1 MAQLKDFLSFEIDIS
16 KTVQEAD
23 AMIAK
28 YKQLKGDVAGVRS
41 EIEKLKDRQ
50 RELQTQALKADDTKA
65 AKAYRK
71 EAQLVGQEIKIAT
84 DNARK
89 LDKEITQLNK
99 DFAGAK
105 PAVGTYAE
113 LTAKLKQLQFER
125 QNLAPIGSQR
135 FDELTTETNAIIQQL
150 KELDAQVGQFQRNV
164 GNYRNEIVNAFGD
177 LGFADLAT
185 QQIAVVREE
194 AEKARTEA
202 IRLGNE
208 YREALNQNSGK
219 TEAELK
225 AIKEAAEQA
234 ALAAG
239 KATAQLEQLD
249 STSLTAIKK
258 ELEEAFS
265 LQGIIRQ
272 GVGIAVG
279 QLAVDSVLGGI
290 SDVVTF
296 QREISAAQGE
306 VAKLNDAFSKTD
318 ISNITNQLRE
328 IDTTTPLKDLLKI
341 AAIGGQFDVAANGT
355 KKFVEAVDAV
365 NIALGDDFNNN
376 ADEVANTVGK
386 LANTYGDATKSIDEN
401 ITKTG
406 SLLNEISK
414 LPVTTGKFIADFA
427 LATSAA
433 ANTYKTSIGD
443 FAGIG
448 SVLEQAGFESKT
460 AGNNVSKLFGQLTA
474 NVAKYSKVLQ
484 LSGQEQK
491 QFATLLN
498 TDTNEALLFFLEK
511 LDLLNKSPIEID
523 ATLKKL
529 GLNDTEIIGIT
540 KTLGVNIDKVRASQ
554 EFANKAFSDG
564 TSITNERAKALASL
578 DSVLSRIS
586 NTLANVFAS
595 PEVINGLTSIANAIL
610 TVINFAIG
618 LIGVL
623 AQLPKFIKENKVSIS
638 LLTIGLAAF
647 NASIIIA
654 SAQTLAYTV
663 VMTGWNLATK
673 AAAIATNIF
682 NGAMRLLNITMRAN
696 PIGFVIGLVATLSGV
711 IVGLYQ
717 NSDSFRATLDGL
729 WATAKTVFSGLSNL
743 AYEFAKTY
751 FSVFDLVGGLL
762 EGVFTLNPS
771 KIQSAVTAF
780 SEQGGKFISAAKKIG
795 TESGDAYKAA
805 YDKSIKQSKVDK
817 ATAQKAEK
825 KANSNTSDNINNP
838 PLPPAPP
845 DTKAQERIAE
855 AANKR
860 KQIELDTQKGL
871 QQARA
876 DYQKS
881 LLDSEQNFNDKFL
894 VLANARAEEVE
905 KNKEAYDKD
914 KTNLDE
920 QLREKVLNKS
930 QYNNLVAQLDETRR
944 LGDLA
949 AENEYNKKLKQANK
963 ERNEAILSSRKQLDD
978 SLIALQKTSSEGATQ
993 SDQRAISAD
1002 IVQQQLQADVT
1013 QQQAKIKDLELQVS
1027 LVPNDEALVNALAA
1041 AKVELQNIVAQA
1053 ANETSGIIAEG
1064 FTADVEDGIAII
1076 EERFLQSQNSIK
1088 DKAAADREALAAQ
1101 PTDTEAQRQAVDTA
1115 KQTIDTNE
1123 QSALLANERAGLEAR
1138 KALYTQYYSSLA
1150 NETELSAA
1158 DREAIEKNLAE
1169 KIKGINNDIAAS
1181 DRDLSAQRVSIA
1193 EQTAEQRAKIEADEK
1208 EVRDAILSSVQQLE
1222 SAAFE
1227 LAKSN
1232 TEAELQQTLS
1242 SLDEKKQKEL
1252 DTFGTTQEKRAEI
1265 EARYAAKAKAATK
1278 AANEE
1283 KKNQAITQAII
1294 NGVLAVTDILAKNAG
1309 NPILAGVL
1317 IATTAALTAFN
1328 IAQIR
1333 RQQFRYGGTVGGE
1346 RHEQGGTPIEA
1357 ERGEGI
1363 VTRQGMSQYAEVV
1376 STANQAGGGVR
1387 MPGTRGITDERKSLL
1402 ATFNNLLR
1410 SNTPT
1415 IPNLTPTFVFLRAM
1429 DNGRNTQT
1437 DLTNTNELLS
1447 DIYREQRTMRS
1458 ELTDLKVEFKSRI
1471 KKRNYV
1477 A

>member
-1 MAQLKDFLSFEIDIS
+1 
-16 KTVQEAD
+16 
-23 AMIAK
+23 MIAK

-89 LDKEITQLNK
+89 LDKEIIQLNK

-105 PAVGTYAE
+105 PAAGTYAE

-135 FDELTTETNAIIQQL
+135 FDELTTETNGIIQQL

-194 AEKARTEA
+194 AEKARAEA

-249 STSLTAIKK
+249 NTSLTAIKN
-258 ELEEAFS
+258 ELKQAFS
-265 LQGIIRQ
+265 LQGIIKQ
-272 GVGIAVG
+272 GVGLAVS
-279 QLAVDSVLGGI
+279 QLAVDSVLGGLSQGVNFLRDI
-290 SDVVTF
+290 SKV
-296 QREISAAQGE
+296 QGE
-306 VAKLNDAFSKTD
+306 VARLNDSFTNSD
-318 ISNITNQLRE
+318 IAEITNDLRS
-328 IDTTTPLKDLLKI
+328 IDTATGLKDLLKI
-341 AAIGGQFDVAANGT
+341 SALGGQFGVAKKDVKGFT
-355 KKFVEAVDAV
+355 EAIDAV
-365 NIALGDDFNNN
+365 NVSLGDEFGGNV
-376 ADEVANTVGK
+376 DEVTKQVGK
-386 LANTYGDATKSIDEN
+386 LALLYGDATKSIGEN
-401 ITKTG
+401 VTKTG
-406 SLLNEISK
+406 SLLNEQSAK
-414 LPVTTGKFIADFA
+414 LTNVTAGFLADFA
-427 LATSAA
+427 LRVSGTAQSL
-433 ANTYKTSIGD
+433 KLSLGD
-443 FAGIG
+443 VAGIG
-448 SVLEQAGFESKT
+448 SVLEQSGIGVERAGT
-460 AGNNVSKLFGQLTA
+460 ATNTI
-474 NVAKYSKVLQ
+474 
-484 LSGQEQK
+484 LSGLAKNFKLYAKELGLGAK
-491 QFATLLN
+491 ETVDFKNLIN
-498 TDTNEALLFFLEK
+498 TDANAALLFFLQRLKASATSATDFQAK
-511 LDLLNKSPIEID
+511 LQALKITGDGESASLL
-523 ATLKKL
+523 AL
-529 GLNDTEIIGIT
+529 
-540 KTLGVNIDKVRASQ
+540 VQNIDKVTEAQ
-554 EFANKAFSDG
+554 KVANKAFGDG
-564 TSITNERAKALASL
+564 TSVTNEKTKALNSL
-578 DSVLSRIS
+578 DGILSRLE
-586 NTLANVFAS
+586 NKLVN
-595 PEVINGLTSIANAIL
+595 
-610 TVINFAIG
+610 
-618 LIGVL
+618 VL
-623 AQLPKFIKENKVSIS
+623 AEPKVIS
-638 LLTIGLAAF
+638 GLETIGLAVIDLIDIFGKFFGFLQDGAETLENIDNKIKNLF
-647 NASIIIA
+647 KSPVAAPKIPVADIEIDPKVIKDLEARFKTRQKQNTFSFKPNILADNTTQEPQEKPLKKIQTVADIEEAAKIQAEREIKQKEA
-654 SAQTLAYTV
+654 SA
-663 VMTGWNLATK
+663 
-673 AAAIATNIF
+673 
-682 NGAMRLLNITMRAN
+682 
-696 PIGFVIGLVATLSGV
+696 
-711 IVGLYQ
+711 
-717 NSDSFRATLDGL
+717 
-729 WATAKTVFSGLSNL
+729 
-743 AYEFAKTY
+743 
-751 FSVFDLVGGLL
+751 
-762 EGVFTLNPS
+762 
-771 KIQSAVTAF
+771 
-780 SEQGGKFISAAKKIG
+780 
-795 TESGDAYKAA
+795 
-805 YDKSIKQSKVDK
+805 
-817 ATAQKAEK
+817 
-825 KANSNTSDNINNP
+825 
-838 PLPPAPP
+838 
-845 DTKAQERIAE
+845 KAQTQRQKETERIAE

-860 KQIELDTQKGL
+860 KQIELDTQKAL

-894 VLANARAEEVE
+894 ELANARAEEVE

-914 KTNLDE
+914 KTSLDE
-920 QLREKVLNKS
+920 QLREKVLSKS
-930 QYNNLVAQLDETRR
+930 QYNSLLAQLDDTRR
-944 LGDLA
+944 LGDLT
-949 AENEYNKKLKQANK
+949 AENEYNKRLKQANK

-978 SLIALQKTSSEGATQ
+978 ALINLQKTSSEGATQ
-993 SDQRAISAD
+993 SDQRAISTD
-1002 IVQQQLQADVT
+1002 IVQQQLQSDAT

-1088 DKAAADREALAAQ
+1088 DKAAADREVLAAQ
-1101 PTDTEAQRQAVDTA
+1101 PTDTEAQRQSVDTA

-1123 QSALLANERAGLEAR
+1123 QAALLVNERAGLEAR
-1138 KALYTQYYSSLA
+1138 KALYAQYYSSLA

-1169 KIKGINNDIAAS
+1169 KIKGINNDIATS
-1181 DRDLSAQRVSIA
+1181 DRDLSAERVSIA

-1283 KKNQAITQAII
+1283 KKNQAITQAIV

-1402 ATFNNLLR
+1402 ATFNSLLR

-1415 IPNLTPTFVFLRAM
+1415 LPNLTPTFVFLRAM

-1447 DIYREQRTMRS
+1447 DIYREQRTMRN
-1458 ELTDLKVEFKSRI
+1458 ELTDLKTEFKSRI

>member
-71 EAQLVGQEIKIAT
+71 EAQLVGLEIKALT
-84 DNARK
+84 GDAKK
-89 LDKEITQLNK
+89 LDKEIVQLNK

-105 PAVGTYAE
+105 PAAGTYAE

-135 FDELTTETNAIIQQL
+135 FDELTTETNDIIQQL
-150 KELDAQVGQFQRNV
+150 KELDAQVGQFGRNV

-249 STSLTAIKK
+249 NTSLTAIKN
-258 ELEEAFS
+258 ELKQAFS
-265 LQGIIRQ
+265 LQSIIKQ
-272 GVGIAVG
+272 GVGIAVS
-279 QLAVDSVLGGI
+279 QLAVDSVLGGLSQGVNFLRDI
-290 SDVVTF
+290 SKV
-296 QREISAAQGE
+296 QGE
-306 VAKLNDAFSKTD
+306 VARLNDSFTNSD
-318 ISNITNQLRE
+318 IAEITNDLRS
-328 IDTTTPLKDLLKI
+328 IDTATGLKDLLKI
-341 AAIGGQFDVAANGT
+341 SALGGQFGVAKKDVKGFT
-355 KKFVEAVDAV
+355 EAIDAV
-365 NIALGDDFNNN
+365 NVSLGDEFGGNV
-376 ADEVANTVGK
+376 DEVTKQVGK
-386 LANTYGDATKSIDEN
+386 LALLYGDATKSIGEN
-401 ITKTG
+401 VTKTG
-406 SLLNEISK
+406 SLLNEQSAK
-414 LPVTTGKFIADFA
+414 LTNVTAGFLADFA
-427 LATSAA
+427 LRVSGTAQSL
-433 ANTYKTSIGD
+433 KLSLGD
-443 FAGIG
+443 VAGIG
-448 SVLEQAGFESKT
+448 SVLEQSGIGVERAGT
-460 AGNNVSKLFGQLTA
+460 ATNTI
-474 NVAKYSKVLQ
+474 
-484 LSGQEQK
+484 LSGLAKNFKLYAKELGLSAK
-491 QFATLLN
+491 ETVDFKNLIN
-498 TDTNEALLFFLEK
+498 TDANSALLFFLQRLKASSATATDFQAK
-511 LDLLNKSPIEID
+511 LKDLK
-523 ATLKKL
+523 
-529 GLNDTEIIGIT
+529 IT
-540 KTLGVNIDKVRASQ
+540 GDGESASLLALVQNIDKVTEAQ
-554 EFANKAFSDG
+554 KVANEAFADG
-564 TSITNERAKALASL
+564 TSVTNEKTKALNSL
-578 DSVLSRIS
+578 DGILSRLE
-586 NTLANVFAS
+586 NKLVN
-595 PEVINGLTSIANAIL
+595 
-610 TVINFAIG
+610 
-618 LIGVL
+618 VL
-623 AQLPKFIKENKVSIS
+623 ADPKIIS
-638 LLTIGLAAF
+638 GLETIGLAVIDLIDIF
-647 NASIIIA
+647 GKFFGFLQDG
-654 SAQTLAYTV
+654 AQTLENIDNKIK
-663 VMTGWNLATK
+663 NLFK
-673 AAAIATNIF
+673 SSKPAAAPKIPVADIEIDPKAIKDLEARFKTRQKQNTFSFKPNILAE
-682 NGAMRLLNITMRAN
+682 NTTQAPQEKPLKKIQT
-696 PIGFVIGLVATLSGV
+696 VADIEEAAKIQAERDKKQKEAS
-711 IVGLYQ
+711 
-717 NSDSFRATLDGL
+717 
-729 WATAKTVFSGLSNL
+729 AKTQ
-743 AYEFAKTY
+743 T
-751 FSVFDLVGGLL
+751 
-762 EGVFTLNPS
+762 
-771 KIQSAVTAF
+771 QR
-780 SEQGGKFISAAKKIG
+780 
-795 TESGDAYKAA
+795 
-805 YDKSIKQSKVDK
+805 
-817 ATAQKAEK
+817 QKE
-825 KANSNTSDNINNP
+825 T
-838 PLPPAPP
+838 
-845 DTKAQERIAE
+845 ERIAE
-855 AANKR
+855 SANKR

-871 QQARA
+871 QQAQA
-876 DYQKS
+876 DYHKS

-894 VLANARAEEVE
+894 ELANARDEEVD

-914 KTNLDE
+914 KANLDE

-963 ERNEAILSSRKQLDD
+963 ERNDVILSSRKQLDD
-978 SLIALQKTSSEGATQ
+978 SLIALRKTSSEGATQ

-1041 AKVELQNIVAQA
+1041 AKVGLQNIVTQA

-1064 FTADVEDGIAII
+1064 FTADVEEGIAII

-1123 QSALLANERAGLEAR
+1123 QSALLVNEQAALEAR

-1169 KIKGINNDIAAS
+1169 KIKGINNDIANS

-1252 DTFGTTQEKRAEI
+1252 DAFGTTQEKRAEI
-1265 EARYAAKAKAATK
+1265 EARYADKAKAATK

-1309 NPILAGVL
+1309 NPILAGIL

-1387 MPGTRGITDERKSLL
+1387 MPGTRGITDDRKSLL

-1410 SNTPT
+1410 NTPT
-1415 IPNLTPTFVFLRAM
+1415 LPNLTPTFVFLRAM

-1447 DIYREQRTMRS
+1447 DIYREQRTMRN
-1458 ELTDLKVEFKSRI
+1458 ELTDLKTEFKSRI

>member
-41 EIEKLKDRQ
+41 EIDKLKDRQ
-50 RELQTQALKADDTKA
+50 RELQMQALKTDDTKA

-71 EAQLVGQEIKIAT
+71 EAQLVGLEIKALT
-84 DNARK
+84 GDARK
-89 LDKEITQLNK
+89 LDKEIVQLNK

-105 PAVGTYAE
+105 PAAGTYAE

-125 QNLAPIGSQR
+125 QNSAPIGSQR
-135 FDELTTETNAIIQQL
+135 FDELTTETNGIIQQL
-150 KELDAQVGQFQRNV
+150 KGLDAQVGQFQRNV

-194 AEKARTEA
+194 AEKARAEA
-202 IRLGNE
+202 IKLGNE

-249 STSLTAIKK
+249 NTSLTAIRN
-258 ELEEAFS
+258 ELKQAFS
-265 LQGIIRQ
+265 LQGIIKQ
-272 GVGIAVG
+272 GVGIAVS
-279 QLAVDSVLGGI
+279 QLAVDSVLGGLSQGVNFLRDI
-290 SDVVTF
+290 SKV
-296 QREISAAQGE
+296 QGE
-306 VAKLNDAFSKTD
+306 VARLNDSFTNSD
-318 ISNITNQLRE
+318 IADITNDLRSL
-328 IDTTTPLKDLLKI
+328 DTATGLQDLLKI
-341 AAIGGQFDVAANGT
+341 AALGGQFGVAKKDVKGFT
-355 KKFVEAVDAV
+355 EAIDAV
-365 NIALGDDFNNN
+365 NVSLGDEFGGNV
-376 ADEVANTVGK
+376 DEVTKQVGK
-386 LANTYGDATKSIDEN
+386 LAVLYGDATKSIGEN
-401 ITKTG
+401 VTKTG
-406 SLLNEISK
+406 SLLNEQSAK
-414 LPVTTGKFIADFA
+414 LTNVTAGFLADFA
-427 LATSAA
+427 LRVSGTAA
-433 ANTYKTSIGD
+433 SLKLSLGD
-443 FAGIG
+443 VAGIG
-448 SVLEQAGFESKT
+448 SVLEQSGIGVERAGT
-460 AGNNVSKLFGQLTA
+460 ATNTI
-474 NVAKYSKVLQ
+474 
-484 LSGQEQK
+484 LSGLAKNFRLYAKELGLSAK
-491 QFATLLN
+491 ETIDFKNLIN
-498 TDTNEALLFFLEK
+498 TDANSALLFFLQRLKASSATATDFQAK
-511 LDLLNKSPIEID
+511 LKDLK
-523 ATLKKL
+523 
-529 GLNDTEIIGIT
+529 IT
-540 KTLGVNIDKVRASQ
+540 GDGESASLLALVQNIDKVTEAQ
-554 EFANKAFSDG
+554 QVANKAFADG
-564 TSITNERAKALASL
+564 TSVTEEKTKALNSLDGILSRLENKLVNVLADPKIISGLETIGIAVIDLIDVFGKFFGYLQDGAETLENIDRKIKGLFKSNKPAPAPKIPVADIEIDPSAIKDLEARFKARQGTFSFKPNILADNTAQPTPEKQLKKIQTVSDIEEAAKIQEERDKKQKEASAKAQTQ
-578 DSVLSRIS
+578 R
-586 NTLANVFAS
+586 
-595 PEVINGLTSIANAIL
+595 
-610 TVINFAIG
+610 
-618 LIGVL
+618 
-623 AQLPKFIKENKVSIS
+623 QKE
-638 LLTIGLAAF
+638 T
-647 NASIIIA
+647 
-654 SAQTLAYTV
+654 
-663 VMTGWNLATK
+663 
-673 AAAIATNIF
+673 
-682 NGAMRLLNITMRAN
+682 
-696 PIGFVIGLVATLSGV
+696 
-711 IVGLYQ
+711 
-717 NSDSFRATLDGL
+717 
-729 WATAKTVFSGLSNL
+729 
-743 AYEFAKTY
+743 
-751 FSVFDLVGGLL
+751 
-762 EGVFTLNPS
+762 
-771 KIQSAVTAF
+771 
-780 SEQGGKFISAAKKIG
+780 
-795 TESGDAYKAA
+795 
-805 YDKSIKQSKVDK
+805 
-817 ATAQKAEK
+817 
-825 KANSNTSDNINNP
+825 
-838 PLPPAPP
+838 
-845 DTKAQERIAE
+845 ERIAE

-860 KQIELDTQKGL
+860 KQIELDTQNEL
-871 QQARA
+871 QQARSE
-876 DYQKS
+876 YQKS
-881 LLDSEQNFNDKFL
+881 LLNSEQNFNDQFIE
-894 VLANARAEEVE
+894 LANARAEEVE

-920 QLREKVLNKS
+920 QLREKVLTKT
-930 QYNNLVAQLDETRR
+930 QYNNLLAQLDETRR

-949 AENEYNKKLKQANK
+949 AENEYNKKLQQANK
-963 ERNEAILSSRKQLDD
+963 ARNETILSSRKQLDD
-978 SLIALQKTSSEGATQ
+978 SLIELQKTKSEGATQ
-993 SDQRAISAD
+993 SDQRLIDAD

-1027 LVPNDEALVNALAA
+1027 LVPNDEALANALAT
-1041 AKVELQNIVAQA
+1041 AKIDLQNIVARA

-1101 PTDTEAQRQAVDTA
+1101 PTDTEVQRQAV
-1115 KQTIDTNE
+1115 DTNE
-1123 QSALLANERAGLEAR
+1123 QSALLVNERAGLEAR
-1138 KALYTQYYSSLA
+1138 KALYTQYLATLA

-1158 DREAIEKNLAE
+1158 DREAIEKDLAE
-1169 KIKGINNDIAAS
+1169 KIKGINNDIANS
-1181 DRDLSAQRVSIA
+1181 DRDLSAERVNIA

-1227 LAKSN
+1227 LARSN
-1232 TEAELQQTLS
+1232 TEADLQQTLS

-1283 KKNQAITQAII
+1283 KKSQAITQAII

-1387 MPGTRGITDERKSLL
+1387 MPGTRGITDERKTLL

-1415 IPNLTPTFVFLRAM
+1415 LPNLTPTFVFLRAM

-1447 DIYREQRTMRS
+1447 DIYREQRTMRN
-1458 ELTDLKVEFKSRI
+1458 ELTDLKTEFKSRI
-1471 KKRNYV
+1471 KKRNY